1 MTTQNRHRI
10 LRNTF
15 IFYIGTMVLSIGGGF
30 IMASGQEAGGLLFVL
45 SPLLMV
51 LVVRFLLGDG
61 WQNAGLKLHLKK
73 SWRWYVFALLFT
85 LLVLPV
91 VLVVNTF
98 LGFAALTMPF
108 SQVLP
113 LLLAGFAIQ
122 LVPRTFFGLSEEWGW
137 RGYLEPQLSLLGVPD
152 TQRHM
157 LVGLLWGLWHFP
169 LIFATDYTTVPL
181 PVFLPL
187 FIVGAIFLAFIYG
200 QMRQASGSVWPC
212 VLMHG
217 LGNTL
222 GYAILGVN
230 FIAYNNELLG
240 NIVPGSLIITL
251 LYALIAMLVTR
262 RHRQVTQLPV
272 GGKTAIS

>member
-10 LRNTF
+10 LRNTL

-113 LLLAGFAIQ
+113 LPLASW
-122 LVPRTFFGLSEEWGW
+122 RT
-137 RGYLEPQLSLLGVPD
+137 
-152 TQRHM
+152 
-157 LVGLLWGLWHFP
+157 
-169 LIFATDYTTVPL
+169 
-181 PVFLPL
+181 
-187 FIVGAIFLAFIYG
+187 
-200 QMRQASGSVWPC
+200 
-212 VLMHG
+212 
-217 LGNTL
+217 
-222 GYAILGVN
+222 
-230 FIAYNNELLG
+230 
-240 NIVPGSLIITL
+240 
-251 LYALIAMLVTR
+251 AM
-262 RHRQVTQLPV
+262 P
-272 GGKTAIS
+272 